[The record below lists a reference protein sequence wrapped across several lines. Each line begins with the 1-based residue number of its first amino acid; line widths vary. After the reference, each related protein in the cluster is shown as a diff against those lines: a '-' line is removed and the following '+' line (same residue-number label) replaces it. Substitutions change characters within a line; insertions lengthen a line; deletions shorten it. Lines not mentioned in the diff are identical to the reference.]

1 MKRLKGKYQFIQNF
15 KVLQCIEVEKL
26 TIEIAVDKDGEV
38 LILPSSPNLGDM
50 GSIKLFDELNK

>member
-1 MKRLKGKYQFIQNF
+1 LKGKYQFIQNF